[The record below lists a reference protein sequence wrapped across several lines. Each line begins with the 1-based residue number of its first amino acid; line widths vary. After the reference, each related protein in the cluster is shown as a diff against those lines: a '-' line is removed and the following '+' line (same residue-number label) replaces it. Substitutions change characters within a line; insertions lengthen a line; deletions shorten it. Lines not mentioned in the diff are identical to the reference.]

1 MEPKTTSIHEEVDRL
16 FSDREDGEENSTPSD
31 DEGEDRTVYVADD
44 ALAKFVGK
52 ETQFRYQVGL
62 LLLSQVQMKKKL
74 WRYIFENNLSKDDTV
89 TCNEELKS
97 VGKT

>member
-1 MEPKTTSIHEEVDRL
+1 MDRL
-16 FSDREDGEENSTPSD
+16 FSDSEDGEENSSSSD

-62 LLLSQVQMKKKL
+62 LFLSEVQMKKKF
-74 WRYIFENNLSKDDTV
+74 WRYIFENNLSKDDIV